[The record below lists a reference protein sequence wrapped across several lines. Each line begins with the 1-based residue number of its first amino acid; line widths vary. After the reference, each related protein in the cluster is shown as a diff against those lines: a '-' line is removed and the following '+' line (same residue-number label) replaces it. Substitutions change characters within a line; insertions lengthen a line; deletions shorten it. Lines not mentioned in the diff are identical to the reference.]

1 MYLIVFEVLI
11 ELQCLLH
18 VNIIKERYLRRHGKA
33 FWISIEK
40 RPHVLVLT
48 AIVTTGAQVS
58 LRGGQL
64 SMTRP
69 TKNDIEK
76 MVKNEIS
83 FYEISNGV
91 HFGSFRLIIN

>member
-11 ELQCLLH
+11 ELQYLLH

-40 RPHVLVLT
+40 RPHVLVT
-48 AIVTTGAQVS
+48 NGAQVS

-69 TKNDIEK
+69 TKNDIEN

-91 HFGSFRLIIN
+91 HFGSFGLIIN